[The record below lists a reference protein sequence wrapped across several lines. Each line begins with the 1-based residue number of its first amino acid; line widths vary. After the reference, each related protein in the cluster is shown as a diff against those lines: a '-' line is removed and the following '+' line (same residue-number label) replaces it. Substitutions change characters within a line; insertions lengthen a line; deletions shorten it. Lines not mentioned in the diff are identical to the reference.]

1 MEWVPPPP
9 PPFRATGVAPPG
21 RGWRRP
27 PALTSVTAI
36 APGPPETSTCVGGG
50 GLDGMFARL
59 FSRQVAC
66 GTILTASKSQGI
78 HACFCELLFV
88 SGCGWHHVD
97 RLDTS
102 GNRDGVFCK
111 FVCVQARFAPFLPPP
126 NYRESRRSFCK
137 CLPFLNQNRDG
148 IFASVCLRQ
157 GAFRPHLYRLGI
169 SRNRDCLFARFYH
182 PKITMEMIS
191 VASCCLRQGAFG
203 PHLYRLEISKF
214 RDGLLRHSKLLQL
227 MLACV
232 TVRFRCHFYRL
243 EISRF
248 LFF

>member
-9 PPFRATGVAPPG
+9 PPVRATGVAPPG

-59 FSRQVAC
+59 FSRQVEC

-102 GNRDGVFCK
+102 GNRDGVF
-111 FVCVQARFAPFLPPP
+111 FASLFA
-126 NYRESRRSFCK
+126 SRRVSRH
-137 CLPFLNQNRDG
+137 LYRLEISRDRDG
-148 IFASVCLRQ
+148 IFASV
-157 GAFRPHLYRLGI
+157 YR
-169 SRNRDCLFARFYH
+169 F
-182 PKITMEMIS
+182 
-191 VASCCLRQGAFG
+191 
-203 PHLYRLEISKF
+203 
-214 RDGLLRHSKLLQL
+214 
-227 MLACV
+227 
-232 TVRFRCHFYRL
+232 
-243 EISRF
+243 
-248 LFF
+248 